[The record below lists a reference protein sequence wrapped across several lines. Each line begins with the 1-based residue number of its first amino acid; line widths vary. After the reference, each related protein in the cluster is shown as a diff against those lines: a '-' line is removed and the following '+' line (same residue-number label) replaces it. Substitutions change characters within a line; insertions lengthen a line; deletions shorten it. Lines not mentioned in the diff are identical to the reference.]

1 MPQKNEL
8 PPWRVERFCIPE
20 ADRARFVAQ
29 METVLDVYQADYDQT
44 THVLITMDEASRQI
58 LSDQSEPLPARPRR
72 GKRPGN
78 WKRVDDKYV
87 RHGVRSLLLFYNP
100 LSGWRRVGCR
110 DSRTRQDW
118 AEEVRQLLEVDYP
131 QAETVTLVC
140 DNLNTHAISSL
151 YHAFDAETAGNLR
164 RRLQL
169 VFTPK
174 NGSWLNMAEMELS
187 VLSRQCL
194 GQRRFESAAA
204 LDAAVA
210 AWTTNR
216 NQRQC
221 GTNWRFTTADARIKL
236 QSLYPQSDI

>member
-1 MPQKNEL
+1 
-8 PPWRVERFCIPE
+8 
-20 ADRARFVAQ
+20 
-29 METVLDVYQADYDQT
+29 METVLDVYHADYDQT

-58 LSDQSEPLPARPRR
+58 LSDQTEPLPARPRR
-72 GKRPGN
+72 GECPGH

-140 DNLNTHAISSL
+140 DNLNTHAVSSL

-164 RRLQL
+164 RRLRL

-194 GQRRFESAAA
+194 GQHRFETAAA

-210 AWTTNR
+210 VWTADR
-216 NQRQC
+216 NERKC
-221 GTNWRFTTADARIKL
+221 GTTWRFTTADARTKL
-236 QSLYPQSDI
+236 QSLYPQRDI